1 MLKKFT
7 KIETLMAEQNVDTL
21 AVQLSPVY
29 NIKQN
34 DHMLT
39 LKVILFIDILNCQ
52 HQEEKESFLL
62 K

>member
-1 MLKKFT
+1 
-7 KIETLMAEQNVDTL
+7 MAERNVDELT
-21 AVQLSPVY
+21 VQLSPVY
-29 NIKQN
+29 NIRQN

-39 LKVILFIDILNCQ
+39 LQIILFIDILNCQ